1 MKETVQVSDLYLDK
15 SFPNVSHKRNYLQ
28 YSFCQFTVGNHIG
41 VRLVHLFS
49 HHCYGYWGD
58 STGERSWLLFSTP
71 EACCQAAWPLMSS
84 FMNKYLAAVLAN
96 YFVRRIYVQALQ
108 LEL

>member
-1 MKETVQVSDLYLDK
+1 MSLQNRREETVQVSDLYLDK

-49 HHCYGYWGD
+49 HHCYGYWV
-58 STGERSWLLFSTP
+58 TLLGKEVGCFSV
-71 EACCQAAWPLMSS
+71 
-84 FMNKYLAAVLAN
+84 VLKLVAK
-96 YFVRRIYVQALQ
+96 Q
-108 LEL
+108 LGL